1 MSYCCQTVVTTFRVI
16 AGPAGDILR
25 PMKLRFIAALAL
37 LSCGTPLAAERLQFD
52 YRIYAPLK
60 QVLDS
65 GEKDMV
71 DFNADTPAR
80 LVDLIAV
87 RGASARDWTEA
98 LEIVS
103 IARPKNLA
111 NVRDWL
117 TALQRESLARCP
129 ATFTIISHDAN
140 SVTYERRSPGCAA
153 EPASLGLYRL
163 VAGKRSWFELAVLAK
178 GELDEKA
185 RGEWLAVLASAHLD

>member
-1 MSYCCQTVVTTFRVI
+1 MSYFCQTVVTTFRVI

-25 PMKLRFIAALAL
+25 PMKLRLIAALAL

-71 DFNADTPAR
+71 DFNADNPAR

-117 TALQRESLARCP
+117 AALQRESLARCP
-129 ATFTIISHDAN
+129 ATSGAN
-140 SVTYERRSPGCAA
+140 RTAA
-153 EPASLGLYRL
+153 PSR
-163 VAGKRSWFELAVLAK
+163 
-178 GELDEKA
+178 
-185 RGEWLAVLASAHLD
+185 